1 MYCCEAIILF
11 SCIVGLISYGLEVLL
26 TFLWTETKKDF
37 IIADLYFS
45 NAEQV

>member
-1 MYCCEAIILF
+1 MWDNNISRIIGLVWPGIF
-11 SCIVGLISYGLEVLL
+11 SQI
-26 TFLWTETKKDF
+26 FPDRNKKKDF